1 MGSKSTLDLARA
13 TVFRQNLYVTITLES
28 LYLSHVSRRGL
39 GDYEFPATHLYVRLN
54 EVATCMLKLFSTGD
68 PLEVCA
74 RVRARLRAHAHAC
87 MYVRS

>member
-54 EVATCMLKLFSTGD
+54 
-68 PLEVCA
+68 
-74 RVRARLRAHAHAC
+74 
-87 MYVRS
+87 